1 MATKIK
7 RAILYIALIILG
19 LMCLLPFWLMM
30 VNSTR
35 SGVEITHSF
44 SFLPGHS
51 LKDNWKVLFDY
62 VNLFL
67 GLFNSF
73 KVAVPATLLTAYFSA
88 ITAFGMAMYNWKGN
102 NVLFRVIVV
111 FMMIPAQLSLIGFY
125 NLCQK
130 LHLIDSYIPLI
141 IPAIA
146 SPGIVFF
153 LRQYTKA
160 TLSKSLMEAA
170 RIDGASE
177 IHIFHRIVL
186 PIMAPGI
193 ATMSIGTFIGN
204 WNSYLLPL
212 ILLNTPKKMTLPV
225 MISTLNAA
233 TDLQKNQGAIYL
245 GVAISVVPIIIA
257 FCFFSKYIIS
267 SISAGSVKE

>member
-177 IHIFHRIVL
+177 IHIFHKIVL

-204 WNSYLLPL
+204 WNSYLIPL

>member
-7 RAILYIALIILG
+7 RAILYILLIGLA

-44 SFLPGHS
+44 SFLPGQS
-51 LKDNWKVLFDY
+51 LQDNWKVLFDY

-67 GLFNSF
+67 GLLNSV
-73 KVAVPATLLTAYFSA
+73 KVALPATLLTAYFSA
-88 ITAFGMAMYNWKGN
+88 ITAFGMAMYEWKGN
-102 NVLFRVIVV
+102 NILFRIIVI

-153 LRQYTKA
+153 LRQYVKA

-193 ATMSIGTFIGN
+193 ATMSIGAFIGN

-212 ILLNTPKKMTLPV
+212 ILLNTPRKMTLPV

-245 GVAISVVPIIIA
+245 GVAISVVPIIIV
-257 FCFFSKYIIS
+257 FCFCSKYIIS